1 MKSITIRAL
10 IVTLLVQLFVVMFLI
25 VLQQF
30 FNISVETIFWS
41 VYASFLGIF
50 FVSYMRGIFDD
61 IAKDLSDED
70 DEELE
75 YMRREEQNYRA
86 NSYR

>member
-10 IVTLLVQLFVVMFLI
+10 IVTLLVQLFVVIFLI

-41 VYASFLGIF
+41 VYALFLSIF

-61 IAKDLSDED
+61 IIKDLSDED
-70 DEELE
+70 NEELE
-75 YMRREEQNYRA
+75 FLRREEQNYRA